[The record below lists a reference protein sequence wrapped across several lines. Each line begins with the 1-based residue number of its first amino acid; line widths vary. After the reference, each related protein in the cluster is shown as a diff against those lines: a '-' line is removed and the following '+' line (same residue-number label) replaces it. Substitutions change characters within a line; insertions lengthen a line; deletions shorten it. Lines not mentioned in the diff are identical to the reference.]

1 MRPGYSDRVR
11 RIETV
16 AAWLGLWTPPRGER
30 VPPVPWR
37 AIAAAG
43 VAVVTA
49 VGIAAALVLPGL
61 ASDRRD
67 ARDRAARAEA
77 QRHAAFLAS
86 VDREQR
92 PRTGRGG
99 LAAAATAVE
108 RDASTRTPKPV
119 SGVEC
124 DPFPRSLDPARRT
137 GAFDCIAVTSRLPGG
152 GVIGMN
158 FRVVVEAGRFAF
170 CRTIPLGD
178 RDRLS
183 HPLPDACRANGR

>member
-1 MRPGYSDRVR
+1 VR

-16 AAWLGLWTPPRGER
+16 GAWLGLWTPPRGET

-37 AIAAAG
+37 AIAVG
-43 VAVVTA
+43 
-49 VGIAAALVLPGL
+49 GIALVAIVGVVAALLLPNV
-61 ASDRRD
+61 ASNRRAAD
-67 ARDRAARAEA
+67 ERAARAEA
-77 QRHAAFLAS
+77 QRHAEFLAY

-99 LAAAATAVE
+99 LAAASAAVE
-108 RDASTRTPKPV
+108 RDARRRTPKPV

-124 DPFPRSLDPARRT
+124 EPFPRSLDGARRT
-137 GAFDCIAVTSRLPGG
+137 GAFDCVAVTARLPGG

-158 FRVVVEAGRFAF
+158 FRVVVEDGRYAF

-178 RDRLS
+178 RDRLT
-183 HPLPDACRANGR
+183 HPLPDACRGSGS